1 MVCCDCDD
9 GCQDETKCAC
19 RKLTVQH
26 TDAAPGMKG
35 RMDPSVGYVYRRL
48 ADNVPT
54 GIFECNS
61 CCNCNTTCLNR
72 VAQNPLRVRLQVFKT
87 EKRGWGIRTL
97 NDIPAGG
104 FICIYVGNLYSN
116 DEANRQGQDFGDE
129 YFAELDMIESVEGRK
144 EGYESDVD
152 EGKYKISRTQG
163 HIKMIL

>member
-1 MVCCDCDD
+1 M
-9 GCQDETKCAC
+9 
-19 RKLTVQH
+19 
-26 TDAAPGMKG
+26 
-35 RMDPSVGYVYRRL
+35 
-48 ADNVPT
+48 
-54 GIFECNS
+54 
-61 CCNCNTTCLNR
+61 
-72 VAQNPLRVRLQVFKT
+72 FKT

-152 EGKYKISRTQG
+152 EGKYKMGRTPGHSKIGSIGRRYCSSPIISISYKFMLTDDVEIKSEDTCKDETQEG
-163 HIKMIL
+163 TNKEDEDDEYDVPNCAK